1 MDDSYLEQCT
11 IDLTLQ
17 SAIQEEASVDKKL
30 STDEVQKITD
40 NIWSPRSAM
49 LINDMSDD
57 FGRRLKTYDSYYN
70 SGSSN

>member
-30 STDEVQKITD
+30 PTDEV
-40 NIWSPRSAM
+40 
-49 LINDMSDD
+49 
-57 FGRRLKTYDSYYN
+57 
-70 SGSSN
+70 